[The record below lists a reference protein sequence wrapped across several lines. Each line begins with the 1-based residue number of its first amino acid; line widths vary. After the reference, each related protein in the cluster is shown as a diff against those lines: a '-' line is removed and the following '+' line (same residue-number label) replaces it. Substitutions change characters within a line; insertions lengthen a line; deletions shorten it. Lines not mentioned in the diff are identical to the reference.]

1 MKVLIYTAM
10 NTRHTVSEL
19 WCLGISRFIAAA
31 PEGIECS
38 VMAVISEAPSEE
50 ILNRFGFG
58 FVFSPNQPLGNKFN
72 RGLTMALEAHEFDY
86 LMLMGDDDLI
96 SAEAWHYYLPLIQSG
111 MTYFGFHS
119 IYFYSPTEGKALAFD
134 YRNTGPTNKLIGCGR
149 MFHRSALE
157 AVAYQQPVAFIR
169 DYTVAGANFAHHQTV
184 WLPVYQAEYFIKMGL
199 AEAKGDVEVRLWNP
213 TQVRG
218 LDNESEVRLLL
229 NGYMPFAID
238 TPHPVMTD
246 VKTEANIWAFNNFL
260 SVGTHCSV
268 DEATA
273 YLGEAERAFL
283 QLHFVTAEALECVRV
298 PLNSSPQKMQDTV
311 HNIVSEAF
319 NEKFKIHTMNTPR
332 IAARQSADNNRYTE
346 YWVESAGA
354 APVFLL
360 SINAIIEN
368 EEMAFYI
375 DRDETKARFHQV
387 EYKPMSVL
395 Q

>member
-19 WCLGISRFIAAA
+19 WCFGINRFIAAA
-31 PEGIECS
+31 PDGVECS
-38 VMAVISEAPSEE
+38 VLAVISETESEV
-50 ILNRFGFG
+50 LLRRFGFG
-58 FVFSPNQPLGNKFN
+58 FVYSPNQPLGNKFN
-72 RGLTMALEAHEFDY
+72 RGLTMALDAHDFDY

-96 SAEAWHYYLPLIQSG
+96 SVEAWSYYLPLMQSG

-119 IYFYSPTEGKALAFD
+119 IYFYSPAEAKAVAFD
-134 YRNTGPTNKLIGCGR
+134 YRSTGPTNKLIGCGR

-157 AVAYQQPVAFIR
+157 AVAYQLPVTFNR
-169 DYTVAGANFAHHQTV
+169 PYTVAGANFAQGETV

-199 AEAKGDVEVRLWNP
+199 AQPKGDVEVRLWNP
-213 TQVRG
+213 TQQRG

-238 TPHPVMTD
+238 TPRPMMTD
-246 VKTEANIWAFNNFL
+246 VKTEANIWSFNNFI

-268 DEATA
+268 GEATSFF
-273 YLGEAERAFL
+273 GSAERELL
-283 QLHFVTAEALECVRV
+283 QLNFITKETLECVRV
-298 PLNSSPQKMQDTV
+298 SKFSGPEKLQQAV
-311 HNIVSEAF
+311 QNIVGEAF
-319 NEKFKIHTMNTPR
+319 NAKFKIHTMETPR

-346 YWVESAGA
+346 YWVEHGGA
-354 APVFLL
+354 AAVFLL
-360 SINAIIEN
+360 SLNAIIEN

-387 EYKPMSVL
+387 EYKTMSVV
-395 Q
+395 